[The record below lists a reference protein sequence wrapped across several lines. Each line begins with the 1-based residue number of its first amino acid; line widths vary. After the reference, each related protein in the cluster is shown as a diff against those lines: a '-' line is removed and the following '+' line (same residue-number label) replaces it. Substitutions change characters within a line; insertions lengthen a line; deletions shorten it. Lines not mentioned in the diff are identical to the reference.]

1 MSQPVV
7 LLIIRLVSA
16 LALLAFL
23 GYIAWL
29 MAQDLKLAG
38 AQRQV
43 GAGGT
48 ATLTILNGEAEA
60 VGNGVEI
67 PLLPLTTIGRAASNT
82 VVIDDDYSSS
92 EHALISLRG
101 RQWWLED
108 LGSKNG
114 TLLNDLPLEGATV
127 VSTGDVITIGR
138 TRLKVAVTAR
148 AAT

>member
-7 LLIIRLVSA
+7 LLIVRLVSA

-29 MAQDLKLAG
+29 LAQDLKMAG
-38 AQRQV
+38 AQR
-43 GAGGT
+43 GAAAGST
-48 ATLTILNGEAEA
+48 ARLTILGGDGVAAEA
-60 VGNGVEI
+60 TRGTI
-67 PLLPLTTIGRAASNT
+67 PLVPVTTIGRAASNT
-82 VVIDDDYSSS
+82 VVIEDDYLSS

-114 TLLNDLPLEGATV
+114 TLLNDLPVETATV

-138 TRLKVAVTAR
+138 TRLKVEVGT
-148 AAT
+148 